1 MNDTVIPASAW
12 QDDEDKLL
20 SALAR
25 EGTGGGSQEVR
36 WEIVARTSGLLPAQ
50 IKAGRLEAE
59 GIPARAW
66 AESAGVAIG
75 LTVGLLG
82 TGFVSV
88 PEDVAEQ
95 ARAILAVEFDE
106 EE

>member
-1 MNDTVIPASAW
+1 MSETVMPTSAW
-12 QDDEDKLL
+12 NDDESELTE
-20 SALAR
+20 STAHEA
-25 EGTGGGSQEVR
+25 TGGSSQEVR
-36 WEIVARTSGLLPAQ
+36 WEIVARTNGLLVAQ

-59 GIPARAW
+59 GIPVRAW
-66 AESAGVAIG
+66 AESAGVALG

-88 PEDVAEQ
+88 PEDLAEQ